1 MRTRLDQ
8 LSGAIDRTAAMGP
21 FPHDNTTEPL
31 DKRDDEALLSAT
43 DASDR
48 SLTDRDQALW
58 TLIYRQTPRHR
69 TKRLGELLHS
79 VATTAKEAALRRSGS
94 WGLLKIGDAEGLEN
108 CLAKDDD
115 GNTHS
120 WKQSLIYESKGRTDW
135 VDPRPVRVMESKPG
149 FAVTL
154 PLSIHGIVEFRSFNY
169 GSKAAPEGLGG
180 ANMYGAAADGAG
192 SFTWHSLVAGVIAQ
206 RQLVGDLTASVG
218 RETFY
223 DNLVIQKLCADPLG
237 NGLDHVQGYLFQGM
251 SRSIGG
257 NAMAHYYMSRGP
269 QPLYLSGRIADRSEG
284 VVEVETQLSRTAE
297 TFVVTNDDVPYP
309 YVQSVRGLF
318 YGPSR
323 MNTIVVDQP
332 DAPFDN
338 LLQIVKEPFANGW
351 FYGEFRSVPVDVDGD
366 GIVEINGMPM
376 YTDLLGNVLDRTPP
390 TVHLPHAR

>member
-8 LSGAIDRTAAMGP
+8 LPGAMDRTAAMGP
-21 FPHDNTTEPL
+21 FPHDHIVEPL
-31 DKRDDEALLSAT
+31 DKRDDEALVSAVG
-43 DASDR
+43 DEEKDP
-48 SLTDRDQALW
+48 TDRDQALW
-58 TLIYRQTPRHR
+58 TLVYRQTTKHR
-69 TKRLGELLHS
+69 TKRIGELLHA
-79 VATTAKEAALRRSGS
+79 VATGGKIAALRRSGS
-94 WGLLKIGDAEGLEN
+94 WGLLKIGDRERLEN
-108 CLAKDDD
+108 CLAQDDD

-120 WKQSLIYESKGRTDW
+120 WKQSLIYEAQGRTDW
-135 VDPRPVRVMESKPG
+135 VDPRPVRVVKSEPG

-169 GSKAAPEGLGG
+169 GKKPAPEGLGG
-180 ANMYGAAADGAG
+180 AMMYGAAGDGGG

-218 RETFY
+218 KETFY
-223 DNLVIQKLCADPLG
+223 DNLVIQKLCTDPLG
-237 NGLDHVQGYLFQGM
+237 NGFDHVQGYLFQGM

-284 VVEVETQLSRTAE
+284 VVEVETQLARTAE
-297 TFVVTNDDVPYP
+297 TFIVTNDDVPYP

-323 MNTIVVDQP
+323 MNTIVVDRP
-332 DAPFDN
+332 GAPLDN

-366 GIVEINGMPM
+366 GYVEINGMPM

-390 TVHLPHAR
+390 TIHLPNAR